1 MVIALVML
9 VGGRQYYSAVFLRTY
24 ILISLADVLQP
35 GFLASRMLFPKHS
48 RSSSAP
54 VEVASRWDAQI
65 PPTNSNTVTGR
76 YLGVRSLSTSLPG
89 VFRLAG
95 FCKKPSVRAGLE
107 LFADPSLS
115 LAFIMFYICFDQM
128 QNNLI
133 SQAGQMQTNGTP
145 NDLLP
150 AMNQVGCIV
159 LGPLIQEVLY
169 PFLHRR
175 RIYPT
180 AVSRIAIGFAFVTLS
195 MLYATLVQL
204 FIYRSP
210 PCYDQPGSCGR
221 NEINVWI
228 QAPLY
233 LLISAGE
240 IFAYVTALEY
250 AYDHSPKAM
259 KVVVQAIGLLVGSV
273 GSACAMALTPVAR
286 NPYLV
291 TFYASLTG
299 SMAVTTVIF
308 WALFRR
314 HDSSPVC
321 VEGTAD
327 PPAALLGVT
336 QPTNTRP
343 AANQVSDEAPS
354 LSPIDAGGPIELHS
368 GSDCS
373 SQTIRRQSQTPSWR
387 PAIPRKSSKRQG
399 RKADD
404 QINFVSRAAPSTS
417 ILGLHGQCTPVP
429 SYHFSLPPA
438 GGRAA
443 SRGGERR
450 PSPSCLHR
458 YYASTIQPSV

>member
-1 MVIALVML
+1 
-9 VGGRQYYSAVFLRTY
+9 
-24 ILISLADVLQP
+24 
-35 GFLASRMLFPKHS
+35 
-48 RSSSAP
+48 
-54 VEVASRWDAQI
+54 
-65 PPTNSNTVTGR
+65 
-76 YLGVRSLSTSLPG
+76 
-89 VFRLAG
+89 
-95 FCKKPSVRAGLE
+95 
-107 LFADPSLS
+107 
-115 LAFIMFYICFDQM
+115 MFYICFDQM

-180 AVSRIAIGFAFVTLS
+180 AVSRITVGFAFVTLS

-204 FIYRSP
+204 LIYRSP
-210 PCYDQPGSCGR
+210 PCYDQPGSCGS
-221 NEINVWI
+221 NQINVWV

-233 LLISAGE
+233 FLISAGE

-250 AYDHSPKAM
+250 AYHHSPKAM

-299 SMAVTTVIF
+299 SMAVTTVLF

-314 HDSSPVC
+314 YDSSPVC

-327 PPAALLGVT
+327 SPAAVFGVA
-336 QPTNTRP
+336 QQANTRP
-343 AANQVSDEAPS
+343 AADRVSDGK
-354 LSPIDAGGPIELHS
+354 LLLGPIDAGGPLELYS
-368 GSDCS
+368 GGDYSP
-373 SQTIRRQSQTPSWR
+373 QTIQRQRQPSSR
-387 PAIPRKSSKRQG
+387 KPSIPRKSSKRQG
-399 RKADD
+399 RADD
-404 QINFVSRAAPSTS
+404 QIDLVSRAAPSTS
-417 ILGLHGQCTPVP
+417 IAGQHGGLTPMP
-429 SYHFSLPPA
+429 SHHFPLPPVGRQA
-438 GGRAA
+438 VSTGGQ
-443 SRGGERR
+443 RR
-450 PSPSCLHR
+450 PSPPCLHR
-458 YYASTIQPSV
+458 YYAPTI

>member
-1 MVIALVML
+1 
-9 VGGRQYYSAVFLRTY
+9 
-24 ILISLADVLQP
+24 
-35 GFLASRMLFPKHS
+35 
-48 RSSSAP
+48 
-54 VEVASRWDAQI
+54 
-65 PPTNSNTVTGR
+65 
-76 YLGVRSLSTSLPG
+76 
-89 VFRLAG
+89 
-95 FCKKPSVRAGLE
+95 
-107 LFADPSLS
+107 
-115 LAFIMFYICFDQM
+115 MFYICFDQM

-133 SQAGQMQTNGTP
+133 SQAGQMQANGTP

-180 AVSRIAIGFAFVTLS
+180 AVSRITVGFAFVTLS
-195 MLYATLVQL
+195 MLYATVVQL

-210 PCYDQPGSCGR
+210 PCYDQPGRCGH
-221 NEINVWI
+221 NQINVWI

-273 GSACAMALTPVAR
+273 GSACAMALTAVAR

-314 HDSSPVC
+314 HGSSPAC
-321 VEGTAD
+321 VKSTAD
-327 PPAALLGVT
+327 PSTAVLGII
-336 QPTNTRP
+336 QHR
-343 AANQVSDEAPS
+343 VSDEAP
-354 LSPIDAGGPIELHS
+354 LLNLIDASGSMKLHS
-368 GSDCS
+368 EIVCS
-373 SQTIRRQSQTPSWR
+373 LQTIQRQSQTASLTP
-387 PAIPRKSSKRQG
+387 PLPRKSSR
-399 RKADD
+399 RKPRAD
-404 QINFVSRAAPSTS
+404 N
-417 ILGLHGQCTPVP
+417 
-429 SYHFSLPPA
+429 
-438 GGRAA
+438 
-443 SRGGERR
+443 
-450 PSPSCLHR
+450 
-458 YYASTIQPSV
+458 